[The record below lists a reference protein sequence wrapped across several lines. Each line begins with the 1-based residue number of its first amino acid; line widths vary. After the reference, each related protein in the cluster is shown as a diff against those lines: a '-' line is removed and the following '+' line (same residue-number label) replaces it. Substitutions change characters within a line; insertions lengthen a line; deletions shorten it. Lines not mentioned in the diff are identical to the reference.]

1 MILEELVRWGTEILQ
16 QNGILEASIDAKY
29 LMEDIFSMTRSEYF
43 LQKDK
48 EADSQAKARYERAI
62 EMRSKRIPLQHIVGY
77 QEFMGMR
84 FPVTEDVLVP
94 RQDTECLV
102 EYVLPYVQ
110 GKDILDLCTGSGCI
124 GISLAKLGDCKSVTL
139 SDRSIEALSVASQN
153 AKELQAEV
161 TLVESDLFDN
171 LASQFHIIVSNP
183 PYIPKQEIETL
194 MPEVRDHEPRMA
206 LDGGDDGYD
215 FYRKIVERAAEYLYE
230 DGRLMMEIG
239 CDQGNEVYTIMKEN
253 GFTNIE
259 IKKDL
264 AGLDRVIAGKVDTK
278 HV

>member
-48 EADSQAKARYERAI
+48 EADPQAKARYERAI

-84 FPVTEDVLVP
+84 FRVTEDVLVP

-139 SDRSIEALSVASQN
+139 SDRSKEALSVASQN

-171 LASQFHIIVSNP
+171 LSSQFHIIVSNP

-215 FYRKIVERAAEYLYE
+215 FYRKIVERAAEYLFE